1 MQVRLKEDLILDILD
16 NKLVILNTD
25 DNKLIDVNEI
35 GRIIIEYIKENNN
48 LNIEMILSNIK
59 REYEIEGKDKEIE
72 TDIIDFVN
80 QLLEIGI
87 LVK

>member
-59 REYEIEGKDKEIE
+59 REYEIECKDKEIE